1 MASKIR
7 SNGPLQSRGGRRDAG
22 LVGQVETVPAAGK
35 AGDFH
40 APFAKRMAECRAD
53 AAGVS
58 DDRRAHFPLRYEGW
72 QMARNQRDV
81 QFAL

>member
-1 MASKIR
+1 MLASSVR
-7 SNGPLQSRGGRRDAG
+7 SRPSLLRERPVTSTPLS
-22 LVGQVETVPAAGK
+22 
-35 AGDFH
+35 
-40 APFAKRMAECRAD
+40 AKRMAECRAD

-58 DDRRAHFPLRYEGW
+58 DDRRAHLPLRYEGW